1 MGNGVSD
8 FVMGEISSRK
18 DMIDSFNRYVTHP
31 HLFHQTHT
39 HTHKHNRGN
48 IQVFRDAIA
57 KVKSGVYLKN
67 GNKGNQ
73 AKKMLSYFTSP
84 LQSKRYPECNDMT
97 PLDYARLMNAKKIV
111 TLSMIR
117 ELEREIR
124 TCQERIEESEVV
136 PDKVSSSSSSSST
149 MSDATSSLIQSQI
162 DYVKKQLKEGK
173 ITQKQA
179 DEKMKRYKM
188 MGAKLN
194 KRY

>member
-1 MGNGVSD
+1 
-8 FVMGEISSRK
+8 
-18 DMIDSFNRYVTHP
+18 
-31 HLFHQTHT
+31 
-39 HTHKHNRGN
+39 
-48 IQVFRDAIA
+48 
-57 KVKSGVYLKN
+57 
-67 GNKGNQ
+67 
-73 AKKMLSYFTSP
+73 MLSYFTSP

-97 PLDYARLMNAKKIV
+97 PLEYARLMNAKKIV

-124 TCQERIEESEVV
+124 TCQERIEESEAV
-136 PDKVSSSSSSSST
+136 PDKVDTTPSSSSST

-179 DEKMKRYKM
+179 DEKMKRYRM
-188 MGAKLN
+188 MGTKLN